1 MAEAVFWAFVAASTL
16 FVGAAIAILFRP
28 SSGVTGLVMAF
39 GAGAL
44 ISAAAYELVLD
55 ALDDVSAGLFA
66 ISFAAGGLTFF
77 VGDIL
82 ITKGGGGSRKRST
95 GEQADD
101 SPLSI
106 VLGAALDGIPESI
119 VLGLS
124 VTIGGAVSVSFLVA
138 TALSNLPEA
147 MSASVGLLRAEWT
160 QRSILLL
167 WSVVVGVS
175 SISAAIG
182 YGLVQLVPGA
192 TGAHV
197 QAFAAGAIIVMLAD
211 TMMPEAFEDSGKP
224 VGLATLA
231 GFAVAL
237 GVSLAT

>member
-1 MAEAVFWAFVAASTL
+1 MGEAVFWAFVAASTL
-16 FVGAAIAILFRP
+16 FVGAAIAIVFRP

-55 ALDDVSAGLFA
+55 ALDDVSGALFA
-66 ISFAAGGLTFF
+66 ISFATGGLTFF
-77 VGDIL
+77 LGDVL
-82 ITKGGGGSRKRST
+82 ITRGGGRSRKRST
-95 GEQADD
+95 GAQAND
-101 SPLSI
+101 SPLAI

-124 VTIGGAVSVSFLVA
+124 VITGGAVSVPFLVA

-147 MSASVGLLRAEWT
+147 MSASVGLLRARWT
-160 QRSILLL
+160 RRSILLL

-175 SISAAIG
+175 SLSAAIG
-182 YGLVQLVPGA
+182 YGVIRSFPDA

-197 QAFAAGAIIVMLAD
+197 QAFAAGAIITMLAD
-211 TMMPEAFEDSGKP
+211 TMMPEAFQDSGKP

-231 GFAVAL
+231 GFAVAFAITAL
-237 GVSLAT
+237 E

>member
-16 FVGAAIAILFRP
+16 FVGAAIAIVLRP

-55 ALDDVSAGLFA
+55 ALEDVSGALFA
-66 ISFAAGGLTFF
+66 ISFAVGGLTFF
-77 VGDIL
+77 IGDVL
-82 ITKGGGGSRKRST
+82 ITRGGGRSRKRST

-124 VTIGGAVSVSFLVA
+124 VVIGGTVSVAFLVA

-147 MSASVGLLRAEWT
+147 MSASVGLLRAGWT
-160 QRSILLL
+160 RRSVLLL

-175 SISAAIG
+175 SLSAAIG
-182 YGLVQLVPGA
+182 YLAFRFSPEA
-192 TGAHV
+192 TGAHA

-224 VGLATLA
+224 VGLATLG

-237 GVSLAT
+237 GVSLTT